1 MAVDYTAT
9 IDGKSYGFD
18 FEDQRIDVDATIDVL
33 NVVDLYEAI
42 KDAQG
47 SLAGMTYAT
56 IADAEGLASLSAG
69 IKTFLTVSLR
79 TAWEVNTLKTSGKFE
94 VSGGNLI
101 RADGADPFRDNSLI
115 TYIAFLSQA
124 GIQSE
129 SGVSGLTTAE
139 SETLTTL
146 NALIDEL
153 HKVHGLSAGNPMT
166 VTPTSR
172 TAGSISQTISGD
184 GETTTT
190 VARL

>member
-124 GIQSE
+124 GIQAEGGTGGATPAEIWAYLINSNAASALLEQAASSSGGGGSSE
-129 SGVSGLTTAE
+129 PEVIFT
-139 SETLTTL
+139 
-146 NALIDEL
+146 
-153 HKVHGLSAGNPMT
+153 
-166 VTPTSR
+166 
-172 TAGSISQTISGD
+172 Q
-184 GETTTT
+184 
-190 VARL
+190 